1 MDYYRDITFAAPT
14 ASLTNFPA
22 LVRIQNDR
30 MKDRI
35 SSAYGYDVSF
45 QQNGTSLPF
54 DLDFYDSSTGNG
66 AWWVQ
71 VPSLPSNASSTIRM
85 VYGDPSITTNQSAP
99 ATVWADYTYVYHF
112 NDLNNM
118 DSVIGN
124 YTPSDISTSGTTAS
138 LSIVSNAMTGRGM
151 RFWFTQGYGNAYYA
165 LKIGNAINVSSGTI
179 SILAS
184 TDVFG
189 WSDRKVEL
197 NTGWKQYRFY
207 MNGTTFTTEAGSAA
221 MSMARADANGFYCY
235 GGSTNASE
243 IGWSVNGVIQD
254 ASSGTP
260 GSIRWDAPA
269 IQGTG
274 YVGNPTEMIFDEIRI
289 STTTYKPA
297 AWLQYEQNQMIHHA
311 SCTNYGYEYHSDGTP
326 VIDFFPWIRNQVNL
340 D

>member
-1 MDYYRDITFAAPT
+1 MDKIKACQLADLVYYARWRPLSRLVTFAAP
-14 ASLTNFPA
+14 ASTLTNFPA
-22 LVRIQNDR
+22 LVKSNSTFHIGT
-30 MKDRI
+30 
-35 SSAYGYDVSF
+35 STGYDVHF
-45 QQNGTSLPF
+45 QDLAGNELYF
-54 DLDFYDSSTGNG
+54 DLDFYDSATGNG
-66 AWWVQ
+66 AWWVRIPTLSSAAPTSIRMLYGDSSAS
-71 VPSLPSNASSTIRM
+71 VNASS
-85 VYGDPSITTNQSAP
+85 P
-99 ATVWADYTYVYHF
+99 ATVWADYAYVYHF
-112 NDLNNM
+112 NDVNALA
-118 DSVIGN
+118 SVVGS
-124 YTPSDISTSGTTAS
+124 YTPTESNAGFCAR
-138 LSIVSNAMTGRGM
+138 SIVSNALTGRGM
-151 RFWFTQGYGNAYYA
+151 RFWLTQGYGSSYYSMS
-165 LKIGNAINVSSGTI
+165 IGSGFNVTTGTI

-297 AWLQYEQNQMIHHA
+297 AWLQYEQNQMINHA
-311 SCTNYGYEYHSDGTP
+311 SYTTYGSET
-326 VIDFFPWIRNQVNL
+326 
-340 D
+340 